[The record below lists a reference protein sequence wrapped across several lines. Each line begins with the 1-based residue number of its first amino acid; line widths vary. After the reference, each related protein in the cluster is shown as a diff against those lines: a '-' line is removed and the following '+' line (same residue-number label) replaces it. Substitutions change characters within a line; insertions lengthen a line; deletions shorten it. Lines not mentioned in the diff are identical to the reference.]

1 MTEPAPPI
9 ANLTDE
15 ALQLLLKR
23 AIRNTLILGMLIS
36 AVIMISTSWRNG
48 AMFFTGSLISTASI
62 LEWQR
67 IIRLINARI
76 RRQKASR
83 GAALVIV
90 FFLVRLLIFAAAI
103 YGSLKCFQGSVI
115 ALICGLSL
123 AVVTLTW
130 EALRLLRD

>member
-1 MTEPAPPI
+1 MTETVPPI

-36 AVIMISTSWRNG
+36 AVIMISTGWRNG

-76 RRQKASR
+76 KRQKAPR

-103 YGSLKCFQGSVI
+103 YGSLKCFQGSVVPLLFGL
-115 ALICGLSL
+115 ALAVLSL
-123 AVVTLTW
+123 VWEVV
-130 EALRLLRD
+130 RLLRD